1 MWGFS
6 HLERKLLILQGKV
19 FCPRLQKIV
28 DINCRLVYNRCMK
41 SEREKKIMRK
51 VKEKTLVEKLGAAS
65 GWIGMLLI
73 HGATLPTTLGVIMG
87 YSDKVPPVSMVV
99 LVWSGL
105 MLFLFRAIVNKDTLY
120 IVSNAVG
127 FFFNS
132 ILLALIVFK

>member
-1 MWGFS
+1 
-6 HLERKLLILQGKV
+6 
-19 FCPRLQKIV
+19 
-28 DINCRLVYNRCMK
+28 MK
-41 SEREKKIMRK
+41 SEREKKNMRK
-51 VKEKTLVEKLGAAS
+51 VKAKTTIEKLGAVS

-73 HGATLPTTLGVIMG
+73 HGATLPTTLGVILG
-87 YSDKVPPVSMVV
+87 YSDKVPPISMVL

-105 MLFLFRAIVNKDTLY
+105 MLFLVRAIVNKDTLY

>member
-1 MWGFS
+1 
-6 HLERKLLILQGKV
+6 
-19 FCPRLQKIV
+19 
-28 DINCRLVYNRCMK
+28 
-41 SEREKKIMRK
+41 MRK
-51 VKEKTLVEKLGAAS
+51 VKAKTTVEKLGAVS

-73 HGATLPTTLGVIMG
+73 HGATLPTTLGVILG
-87 YSDKVPPVSMVV
+87 YSDKVPPISMVL

>member
-1 MWGFS
+1 
-6 HLERKLLILQGKV
+6 
-19 FCPRLQKIV
+19 
-28 DINCRLVYNRCMK
+28 MK
-41 SEREKKIMRK
+41 K
-51 VKEKTLVEKLGAAS
+51 VKAKTTIEKLGAVS

-73 HGATLPTTLGVIMG
+73 HGATLPTTLGVILG
-87 YSDKVPPVSMVV
+87 YSDKVPPISMVL

-105 MLFLFRAIVNKDTLY
+105 MLFLFRAIVNKDMLY